1 MPMIGARSN
10 ARGATDPN
18 PRLQA
23 SHAARAFSIPLWVP
37 MPMER
42 LRANFFLQLHW
53 IDVKG
58 WGWEGPLPSR
68 FCCYWCLLR
77 PSQSQSQIQIKTEM
91 FRKRSITYHTTSSI
105 LPFSPFYWSG
115 RAPRALFCSQPFVYS
130 FTKAVLSTASLDV
143 NASLQ

>member
-105 LPFSPFYWSG
+105 LPFTGLGGHPGLSF
-115 RAPRALFCSQPFVYS
+115 ALNPLFTPSLRLCCQLLPLMWMQVYS
-130 FTKAVLSTASLDV
+130 NF
-143 NASLQ
+143 